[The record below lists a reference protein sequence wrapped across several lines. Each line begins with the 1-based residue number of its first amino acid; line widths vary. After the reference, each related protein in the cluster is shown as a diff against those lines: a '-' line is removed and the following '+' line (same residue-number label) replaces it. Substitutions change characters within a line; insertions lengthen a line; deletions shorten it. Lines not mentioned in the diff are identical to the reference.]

1 LALLFVYVAL
11 ALGVSFLCSL
21 MEAVLL
27 SLTPAYIAA
36 LQSDGHP
43 MAERLQSYKDNVD
56 RPLAAILSLNTVAHT
71 VGAAGAGA
79 QAQAVFGEA
88 WFAVA
93 SAVLT
98 LLILIVSE
106 IIPKTLG
113 ALGWRSL
120 APYIA
125 RLLHGVMIIT
135 WPLVKLSEFVTEAI
149 ARGKPHGR
157 MSRQEFEALAD
168 IGHAEGLIDA
178 TESKTLKHLLR
189 FGRLT
194 VRDAMTPRTVMVTVP
209 ETATVADVITAH
221 PELRFSRMPVRG
233 KGPDEIRGYVLK
245 DTLLVKAAEGE
256 RDAPIRD
263 MIRPITMVPVG
274 EVLWSVFENLLKAGE
289 HIALAVDPYGG
300 TAGIITLEDLVE
312 TLLGMEIV
320 DEMDGVR
327 DMQVLARDQWRKRA
341 LRLGLVTEDAGE
353 AKTETETET
362 DA

>member
-1 LALLFVYVAL
+1 MALLIAYVTL

-36 LQSDGHP
+36 LQKDEHP
-43 MAERLQSYKDNVD
+43 MADRLQDYKSNVD

-79 QAQAVFGEA
+79 QAQVVFGDA

-113 ALGWRSL
+113 AVAWRQLGPGVGRML
-120 APYIA
+120 
-125 RLLHGVMIIT
+125 RGVMIIT
-135 WPLVKLSEFVTEAI
+135 WPLVKLSELVTEVI

-168 IGHAEGLIDA
+168 IGREEGLIDE

-189 FGRLT
+189 FGKLR
-194 VRDAMTPRTVMVTVP
+194 VADAMTPRTVLVTVP
-209 ETATVADVITAH
+209 QTATVAEVMAEH
-221 PELRFSRMPVRG
+221 PDLQFSRMPVRG
-233 KGPDEIRGYVLK
+233 ANPDEILGYVLK
-245 DTLLVKAAEGE
+245 DTLLLKAAEGAP
-256 RDAPIRD
+256 DAPIHD
-263 MIRPITMVPVG
+263 MIRPITLVPVS
-274 EVLWSVFENLLKAGE
+274 ELLWDVFEKLLKARE
-289 HIALAVDPYGG
+289 HIALAIDPYGG
-300 TAGIITLEDLVE
+300 TAGVITLEDLVE

-320 DEMDGVR
+320 DEVDGVR
-327 DMQVLARDQWRKRA
+327 DMQALAREQWRKRA
-341 LRLGLVTEDAGE
+341 RRLGLIADDA
-353 AKTETETET
+353 
-362 DA
+362 DF